1 MITSQNDTAPK
12 PSGPLLIIAPG
23 VITSQNDTAPK
34 LHLELEVLR
43 VRVITSQNDTAPK
56 LLGQNP
62 LCKGRQFQLEQASL
76 ELKKMQVNCPFLL
89 IFIDCFVSSVFKKK
103 HVNF

>member
-12 PSGPLLIIAPG
+12 HAVAYGG
-23 VITSQNDTAPK
+23 VAAG
-34 LHLELEVLR
+34 
-43 VRVITSQNDTAPK
+43 VITSQNDTAPK
-56 LLGQNP
+56 LLGHNP